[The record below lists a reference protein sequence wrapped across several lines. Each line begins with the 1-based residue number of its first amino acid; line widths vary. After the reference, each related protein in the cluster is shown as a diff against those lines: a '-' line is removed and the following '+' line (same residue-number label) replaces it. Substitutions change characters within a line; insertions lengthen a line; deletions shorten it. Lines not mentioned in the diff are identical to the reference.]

1 MSVVKSCIKICLLTA
16 LSSSSFLSHGAS
28 NSELPPLLEISQA
41 RLNSS
46 QHNGTQLND
55 EYALELS
62 SSSWLSGLPSI
73 GLSYLG
79 SLDNGNSYEQEVS
92 LNLPLKSLGLRSSD
106 KQLKQLTQSIQGQ
119 QIALQGLYISGLLRQ
134 SIWDHRI
141 ASMKLMQLDRKI
153 KLLEKL
159 HTQQKILTDVGE
171 LPLANQLLLERELVD
186 IELEQINLKQQQAEA
201 LSLFSQLTGR
211 HEMPTKID
219 ESSRPIFDA
228 HSSTLT
234 AFNTALAQHPLWQLQ
249 TLQQQQQLLVIKSQQ
264 AGERD
269 PWTLSLTAKNTKD
282 DQLDDQ
288 QLGLGITVPLGFSSA
303 LSQSELSTWQQAHS
317 EQNLNRDRIYL
328 QLTTQTEKLAKQ
340 QQKLLD
346 QQVLLKRGLSLSR
359 TITEELAKVKEQNQI
374 SYEIW
379 LRRYMDAL
387 DTESRLVLNQV
398 TQQQLHSQQLQALGI
413 SL

>member
-28 NSELPPLLEISQA
+28 NSELPQLLKLSQA
-41 RLNSS
+41 RLNAA
-46 QHNGTQLND
+46 QRYGAPLND
-55 EYALELS
+55 ERSLQLS

-73 GLSYLG
+73 SLSHLG

-92 LNLPLKSLGLRSSD
+92 LNLPIKSPGLHSSD
-106 KQLKQLTQSIQGQ
+106 KQLKQLTQAIQGQ
-119 QIALQGLYISGLLRQ
+119 QLALQGLYLSGLLRQ
-134 SIWDHRI
+134 SVWDNRI
-141 ASMKLMQLDRKI
+141 ASMQLKQLERKTQ
-153 KLLEKL
+153 LLEKL
-159 HTQQKILTDVGE
+159 HIQQKRLTDVGE
-171 LPLANQLLLERELVD
+171 LPLANLLLLERELVD
-186 IELEQINLKQQQAEA
+186 IELQQIDLKQQQAEA
-201 LSLFSQLTGR
+201 LSLFSQLTGLQQI
-211 HEMPTKID
+211 PAKID
-219 ESSRPIFDA
+219 ESSRP
-228 HSSTLT
+228 LT
-234 AFNTALAQHPLWQLQ
+234 ANTSSSQDAVDLGLAQHPLWRLQ
-249 TLQQQQQLLVIKSQQ
+249 TLQQQQQLLIIKSQQ

-269 PWTLSLTAKNTKD
+269 PWTLSLTAKNTSD
-282 DQLDDQ
+282 DRVDDQ

-303 LSQSELSTWQQAHS
+303 LSQTELSTWQQTHS

-328 QLTTQTEKLAKQ
+328 ELKTQTEKLAKQ
-340 QQKLLD
+340 QQNLLD
-346 QQVLLKRGLSLSR
+346 RQALLQRGLTLSR
-359 TITEELAKVKEQNQI
+359 TITEELAKVKDQNQV

>member
-16 LSSSSFLSHGAS
+16 LSSSSFFSHGAS
-28 NSELPPLLEISQA
+28 NGELPQLLEISQA
-41 RLNSS
+41 RLNTS
-46 QHNGTQLND
+46 QLSGTQLND
-55 EYALELS
+55 ERALELT

-73 GLSYLG
+73 SLNHLG
-79 SLDNGNSYEQEVS
+79 SLDNGNIYEQEVS
-92 LNLPLKSLGLRSSD
+92 LNLPIKSPGLHSSD
-106 KQLKQLTQSIQGQ
+106 KQLKQLTQAIQGQ
-119 QIALQGLYISGLLRQ
+119 QLALQRLYLSGLLRQ

-141 ASMKLMQLDRKI
+141 ASMQLKQLERKTT
-153 KLLEKL
+153 LLEKL
-159 HTQQKILTDVGE
+159 HLQQKRLTDVGE
-171 LPLANQLLLERELVD
+171 LPLVNLLLLARELVD
-186 IELEQINLKQQQAEA
+186 IELEQINIKQLQAEA

-211 HEMPTKID
+211 HVMPAEID
-219 ESSRPIFDA
+219 ESSRPI
-228 HSSTLT
+228 SETNSLT
-234 AFNTALAQHPLWQLQ
+234 KATFNAALAQHPLWQLQ
-249 TLQQQQQLLVIKSQQ
+249 TLQQQQQRLIIKSQQ

-269 PWTLSLTAKNTKD
+269 PWTLSLTAKNTAD

-303 LSQSELSTWQQAHS
+303 LSQSELSTWQQTHS

-328 QLTTQTEKLAKQ
+328 ELTTQTEKLAKQ
-340 QQKLLD
+340 QQNQLD
-346 QQVLLKRGLSLSR
+346 QQALLQRGLSLSR
-359 TITEELAKVKEQNQI
+359 TITEELAKVKDQSQV